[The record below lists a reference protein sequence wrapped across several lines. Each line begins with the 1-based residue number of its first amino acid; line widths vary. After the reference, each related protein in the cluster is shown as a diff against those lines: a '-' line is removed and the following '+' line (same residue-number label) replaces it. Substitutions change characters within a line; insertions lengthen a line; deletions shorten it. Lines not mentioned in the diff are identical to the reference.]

1 MPGWRT
7 NQKIIVIHSDDWGTI
22 RMPSTAVREQLDAH
36 PAIDAQ
42 DAYAYYDTLASSADL
57 EHLFEVLTSVKGG
70 DGRPAIL
77 TANCLVANPDFERI
91 RASNFGQ
98 YFYESLT
105 QTFERYG
112 QRNALKMWKKGL
124 NAGVFV
130 PQFHGREH
138 VNVPLWLKLLRE
150 GHSGVKTGFEAG
162 VFGVRFKGLP
172 QGQRNL
178 QRAWDLLVDNTE
190 QQISDSI
197 VEGLYLFRQ
206 QFGNSSLTAIAPNYT
221 WSEGQEQLLAQH
233 GVIATQ
239 GILNQRQ
246 PTGSNIP
253 YRYVKRFTR
262 GRGKNT
268 NMAFQRRNVFF
279 EPSLKPH
286 FDFVDQA
293 LTRISIAFKM
303 GKPAVVGSHR
313 VNYVG
318 SLSAKNRDNN
328 LVEFKKLLQSII
340 KKWPDVIFMSAAQLA
355 ELQ

>member
-1 MPGWRT
+1 
-7 NQKIIVIHSDDWGTI
+7 
-22 RMPSTAVREQLDAH
+22 MPSTAVREQLDAH

-70 DGRPAIL
+70 DGYPAIL
-77 TANCLVANPDFERI
+77 TANCLIANPDFERI
-91 RASNFGQ
+91 RASDFEQ
-98 YFYESLT
+98 YFYEPLT

-112 QRNALKMWKKGL
+112 QGDALQMWKKGL

-130 PQFHGREH
+130 HQFHGREH
-138 VNVPLWLKLLRE
+138 VNVPLWLQLLKE

-162 VFGVRFKGLP
+162 VFGVRFRGLT
-172 QGQRNL
+172 QKQWNL
-178 QRAWDLLVDNTE
+178 QRAWDLLVDNAE
-190 QQISDSI
+190 QQISKSI

-206 QFGNSSLTAIAPNYT
+206 QFGYSSLTAIAPNYT
-221 WSEGQEQLLAQH
+221 WNEGQEQLLAQH

-246 PTGSNIP
+246 PAGSNIP
-253 YRYVKRFTR
+253 YRYIKRFTR
-262 GRGKNT
+262 GRGKNK

-279 EPSLKPH
+279 EPSVKPH
-286 FDFVDQA
+286 IDFVDLA
-293 LTRISIAFKM
+293 LARISIAFKM

-313 VNYVG
+313 INFVG
-318 SLSAKNRDNN
+318 ELSARNRDNN
-328 LVEFKKLLQSII
+328 LLQFKKLLQTIT
-340 KKWPDVIFMSAAQLA
+340 KKWPDVVFMSSAQLA